1 MALKWVIKS
10 SQWVRTVHFNET
22 EGNEEE
28 QRRQEKI
35 KKEDILLGPT
45 HMYVNTLDRSGF
57 STAFVNIR
65 HKFILTLL

>member
-45 HMYVNTLDRSGF
+45 HMYVNTLDP
-57 STAFVNIR
+57 
-65 HKFILTLL
+65 KTLSISLGIDRGME